1 MTKSEQGNTFYIKC
15 EEEIYKQLMNIVA
28 EHNVLLAI
36 SQETE
41 DGHHI
46 IVIRTR
52 PATNA
57 PCVRAILNLLKNTG
71 NPENGMGYN
80 CIRLGE
86 QFEDIDISSNTDSI
100 QMELVRVVKY

>member
-1 MTKSEQGNTFYIKC
+1 MNQYQGNTFYIKC
-15 EEEIYKQLMNIVA
+15 EEKIYQQLIDIVA
-28 EHNVLLAI
+28 EHNVLLETN
-36 SQETE
+36 QQTE

-71 NPENGMGYN
+71 NPEDGMGYN
-80 CIRLGE
+80 YIRLGE
-86 QFEDIDISSNTDSI
+86 QFEDVDISGNTDSI
-100 QMELVRVVKY
+100 YMELERFVKY